1 MNILLVDDDVNV
13 LESLQFGVAY
23 SSLGIEKIYVAENA
37 ADAKKIL
44 KNVPIHIMVT
54 DIEMPN
60 ESGIE
65 LLKWTKTQN
74 LDVVTIFCTCYAD
87 FNYAKKAVELQCF
100 DYYLKPISF
109 DDFEKIISRAV
120 EKVRQES
127 RKKTYYQYGV
137 YWLDDVKNR
146 KAHFWEHIMF
156 PLAIPDEELL
166 NAFD

>member
-156 PLAIPDEELL
+156 PLAIRMK
-166 NAFD
+166 NF

>member
-120 EKVRQES
+120 KSDKRAG
-127 RKKTYYQYGV
+127 RK
-137 YWLDDVKNR
+137 
-146 KAHFWEHIMF
+146 HIISM
-156 PLAIPDEELL
+156 ACIGWMM
-166 NAFD
+166 

>member
-1 MNILLVDDDVNV
+1 M
-13 LESLQFGVAY
+13 
-23 SSLGIEKIYVAENA
+23 
-37 ADAKKIL
+37 
-44 KNVPIHIMVT
+44 
-54 DIEMPN
+54 
-60 ESGIE
+60 
-65 LLKWTKTQN
+65 
-74 LDVVTIFCTCYAD
+74 VTIFCTCYAD

-166 NAFD
+166 NALIEDNF